1 MQNGII
7 PHGTGGRLDGLCDAL
22 HGSVFLIAQRQHLP
36 RFLREFIEAFLQRFV
51 ACCTIWLPL
60 DECLSKLTHQRV
72 KKYQTLPTL
81 FAIMIRNARLGK
93 PKRPRDE
100 RPRAIV
106 FVETPRDIKRNLLDD
121 TLGIES
127 TANGREYVRL
137 HR

>member
-1 MQNGII
+1 MQADDAHCIPSENRGFSSGRLNQMLCGQIADAKQHH

-36 RFLREFIEAFLQRFV
+36 RFFREFIEAFLKRVV
-51 ACCTIWLPL
+51 ACRTIWLPL
-60 DECLSKLTHQRV
+60 DECLSKLMHQRV

-106 FVETPRDIKRNLLDD
+106 FV
-121 TLGIES
+121 
-127 TANGREYVRL
+127 
-137 HR
+137 